1 MPQKTLNEKSTQ
13 MEQNYEE
20 LRAEILHLSEER
32 RKKNRPKYSNDQKL
46 LILKAYLS
54 DQLTSG
60 QIFEKFGIGR
70 VQLWRWK
77 NTFAKEIT
85 HPGASHPGA
94 SAAVSAADANPT
106 STLDLPPIP
115 PMRKKKKEPV
125 ENPQDDELT
134 RLRAENQRLQDQLQ
148 MAQWMVHARDVMI
161 EEAEKAFNIKIQKKS
176 GAKQ

>member
-1 MPQKTLNEKSTQ
+1 

-20 LRAEILHLSEER
+20 MRAEILHLSEER
-32 RKKNRPKYSNDQKL
+32 RQKNQSKYSKDQKL
-46 LILKAYLS
+46 LILKAYLTN
-54 DQLTSG
+54 QFTSG
-60 QIFEKFGIGR
+60 QIYEKFGIGR

-77 NTFAKEIT
+77 NTFAKETT

-106 STLDLPPIP
+106 SSPELPIIP
-115 PMRKKKKEPV
+115 SMRKKKTEPT
-125 ENPQDDELT
+125 EAPQDDET
-134 RLRAENQRLQDQLQ
+134 ARLKAENQRLQEQLQ

-161 EEAEKAFNIKIQKKS
+161 EEAEKTFNIAIRKKS